1 MRFFPRSVYF
11 ETDFPAVRPA
21 IGARGVIMANSR
33 KILVVDD
40 DNDMRQA
47 LVEQL
52 ALHEEF
58 EAVAV
63 ETGSQAV
70 QSAKVGEIDLVIMD
84 VGLPDIDGREAV
96 RMLRKNGFKAP
107 VIMLTGHDT
116 DSDTILGLE
125 SGANDYV
132 TKPFRFAV
140 LLARIRA
147 QLRQHE
153 ASEDAVFTIGPYT
166 FRPSSKLLVNPKGN
180 KVRLTEKETAIL
192 RYLYRAGRRPI
203 SREILLQEV
212 WGYNSGVT
220 THTLETHIYRLR
232 QKVEKDA
239 SNPSILVTEA
249 GGYKLMP

>member
-1 MRFFPRSVYF
+1 MPN
-11 ETDFPAVRPA
+11 A
-21 IGARGVIMANSR
+21 R
-33 KILVVDD
+33 KILIIDD
-40 DNDMRQA
+40 DADLTNA

-58 EAVAV
+58 EAEAV
-63 ETGSQAV
+63 DNAAKGVQA
-70 QSAKVGEIDLVIMD
+70 AKNGHVDLVIMD
-84 VGLPDIDGREAV
+84 VGLPDLDGREAV
-96 RMLRKNGFKAP
+96 RILRKGGFKSP
-107 VIMLTGHDT
+107 IIMLTGHDT

-132 TKPFRFAV
+132 IKPFKFAV

-153 ASEDAVFTIGPYT
+153 ASEDAVFNIGPYT
-166 FRPSSKLLVNPKGN
+166 FRPSSKLLMNPKGN

-192 RYLYRAGRRPI
+192 RYLYRAGQRPV
-203 SREILLQEV
+203 SREVLLQEV

-232 QKVEKDA
+232 QKVERDA
-239 SNPSILVTEA
+239 ANPAILVTEA
-249 GGYKLMP
+249 GGYKLVP

>member
-1 MRFFPRSVYF
+1 
-11 ETDFPAVRPA
+11 
-21 IGARGVIMANSR
+21 MANAR
-33 KILVVDD
+33 KILIVDD
-40 DNDMRQA
+40 DKELREA
-47 LVEQL
+47 LVEQIN
-52 ALHEEF
+52 LHDDF
-58 EAVAV
+58 RAEAAA
-63 ETGSQAV
+63 TGTLGVQA
-70 QSAKVGEIDLVIMD
+70 AKSGHLDLVIMD

-96 RMLRKNGFKAP
+96 KIMRRGGFKAP
-107 VIMLTGHDT
+107 IIMLTGHDT
-116 DSDTILGLE
+116 DADTILGLE

-166 FRPSSKLLVNPKGN
+166 FQPSSKLLVNAKGS

-192 RYLYRAGRRPI
+192 RFLYRAGQRPV
-203 SREILLQEV
+203 SREVLLQEV

-232 QKVEKDA
+232 QKIEHDA
-239 SNPSILVTEA
+239 AVPAILVTES
-249 GGYKLMP
+249 GGYKLIP